1 MKNVYF
7 KKMFKG
13 VQNWNV
19 DISDIC
25 THAHIICCSLAKV
38 LKE

>member
-1 MKNVYF
+1 MNNVYF
-7 KKMFKG
+7 KKKCKG

-19 DISDIC
+19 DINDIC
-25 THAHIICCSLAKV
+25 TLAHTIVCILTKV

>member
-7 KKMFKG
+7 KKAIKE

-19 DISDIC
+19 DIIDIC
-25 THAHIICCSLAKV
+25 TDARTHTHTK
-38 LKE
+38 

>member
-7 KKMFKG
+7 KKTFKG

-19 DISDIC
+19 DIKDIW
-25 THAHIICCSLAKV
+25 TNAHTVFCSLAKV